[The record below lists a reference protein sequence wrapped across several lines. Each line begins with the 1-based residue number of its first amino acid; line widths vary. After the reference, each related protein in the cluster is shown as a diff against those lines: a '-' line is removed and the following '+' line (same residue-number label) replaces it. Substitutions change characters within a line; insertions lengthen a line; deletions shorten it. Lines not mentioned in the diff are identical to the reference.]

1 MLIPYSLPLRKK
13 HCVSR
18 LPAWDDPVRSLY
30 PHHAEFWPQQIPEH
44 VRLLKL
50 GKRLARKRRRLAVMK
65 FLRMCLGHPH
75 KRKRPRSISEAPC
88 GNPSGKRATD
98 RGCADQARVTVSP
111 AVPAT

>member
-1 MLIPYSLPLRKK
+1 
-13 HCVSR
+13 
-18 LPAWDDPVRSLY
+18 
-30 PHHAEFWPQQIPEH
+30 
-44 VRLLKL
+44 
-50 GKRLARKRRRLAVMK
+50 VMK